1 LPWLGLIASAAL
13 SAAML
18 FGALRNVANQDF

>member
-1 LPWLGLIASAAL
+1 MDGEMYFRGDGLPWLGLLVSAAV

-18 FGALRNVANQDF
+18 Y